1 MVDILSQSG
10 DGIEQQK
17 GLYLQMEAEDE
28 DVRRPKRRPKSY
40 GCFDVSRCERR
51 GRRRQ
56 GQMERVETLTETA
69 ESRRIPS
76 SANTGD
82 VLDQLNVFVV
92 HIYFHLL
99 SCICIYVFIH
109 LFIFI

>member
-1 MVDILSQSG
+1 
-10 DGIEQQK
+10 
-17 GLYLQMEAEDE
+17 
-28 DVRRPKRRPKSY
+28 
-40 GCFDVSRCERR
+40 
-51 GRRRQ
+51 
-56 GQMERVETLTETA
+56 MERVETLTETA

-99 SCICIYVFIH
+99 SCICIHVFIH